1 MAAGGRLWPHPYGH
15 ALTLLT
21 WAGGCRSYF
30 EGRALLA
37 GLKPSE
43 ITVPQ
48 AADIAFVLL
57 TEAFTLGIPNA
68 MSGGMHTLS
77 AIEKVQ
83 DFGVSPAEAAR
94 REAAKSPTPADND
107 AAMAM
112 FGGMMAGTG
121 FKGVRA

>member
-1 MAAGGRLWPHPYGH
+1 M
-15 ALTLLT
+15 T
-21 WAGGCRSYF
+21 
-30 EGRALLA
+30 
-37 GLKPSE
+37 
-43 ITVPQ
+43 Q
-48 AADIAFVLL
+48 AVDMAFVLL

-68 MSGGMHTLS
+68 TAGGMHTLS

-83 DFGVSPAEAAR
+83 DFGVSPAEQAQ
-94 REAAKSPTPADND
+94 REAAKAPVDND